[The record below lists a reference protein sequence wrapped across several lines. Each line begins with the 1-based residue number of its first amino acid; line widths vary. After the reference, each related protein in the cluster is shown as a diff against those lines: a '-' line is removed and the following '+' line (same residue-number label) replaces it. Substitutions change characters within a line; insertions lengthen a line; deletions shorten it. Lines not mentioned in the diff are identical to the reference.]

1 MRYAGIDV
9 ASEKHFIA
17 VISEVGEVLQK
28 SRPFTEDAE
37 GYAQLF
43 EVLGDTKD
51 VLVAM
56 EATGHYWKN
65 LFATLTAQGYQVAV
79 INPLRTRRFAEEDL
93 QRTKT
98 DAIDALGIANFA
110 AQKKPGAAK
119 LPDAATEELRELVR
133 FRHRL
138 LQDFTDRVRQLHRLV
153 DLGFPEFT
161 RHVRG
166 LDTELACS
174 ILKLYPTAAAFEGL
188 RPKALS
194 NMKYDGVHFVGLE
207 LATKLIKA
215 AKESVGRHHGQA
227 YRVQVKC
234 YCEDLEVL
242 RRRIKELDRDINTKV
257 DQHEVAKLLTTIDGI
272 GPNTAARLVAVLG
285 DPSEFKNERAVAA
298 YVGAVPALRMSG
310 HVKRMRASITTFGNI
325 ELRSALYMPTLSA
338 IRGNPWLR
346 AFYERLRSNGKP
358 PKLAVMAAMRKL
370 LTAVYSVAKN
380 RKPFVPIL
388 NEAVA

>member
-174 ILKLYPTAAAFEGL
+174 ILKL
-188 RPKALS
+188 
-194 NMKYDGVHFVGLE
+194 
-207 LATKLIKA
+207 
-215 AKESVGRHHGQA
+215 
-227 YRVQVKC
+227 
-234 YCEDLEVL
+234 
-242 RRRIKELDRDINTKV
+242 
-257 DQHEVAKLLTTIDGI
+257 
-272 GPNTAARLVAVLG
+272 
-285 DPSEFKNERAVAA
+285 
-298 YVGAVPALRMSG
+298 
-310 HVKRMRASITTFGNI
+310 
-325 ELRSALYMPTLSA
+325 
-338 IRGNPWLR
+338 
-346 AFYERLRSNGKP
+346 
-358 PKLAVMAAMRKL
+358 
-370 LTAVYSVAKN
+370 
-380 RKPFVPIL
+380 
-388 NEAVA
+388 